1 MGNEFAV
8 LAKDN
13 DIIKLELVGFD
24 GLKVEKVIRL
34 DQREHANASGRQ
46 GDGFSF

>member
-13 DIIKLELVGFD
+13 DIIKLELVGLD
-24 GLKVEKVIRL
+24 RLKVKKVVRL
-34 DQREHANASGRQ
+34 DQGEHANAASRQ